1 MLEFNNTSMYKV
13 FVGLNDAESKKQEI
27 KTEDAMSLISLYLA
41 SHFDGATVYNGIG
54 VYKHEDGTIV
64 RENSLIIELVYV
76 SEFMVESLVN
86 HCKTILNQES
96 IMIMRTEC
104 GVQFY
109 GN

>member
-13 FVGLNDAESKKQEI
+13 FVGLNDSESKKQEI
-27 KTEDAMSLISLYLA
+27 KTEDAMSLVSLYLA

-54 VYKHEDGTIV
+54 VYRHEDGTIV

-76 SEFMVESLVN
+76 SDFMVESLVN

-96 IMIMRTEC
+96 IMIMKTEC
-104 GVQFY
+104 GIQFY
-109 GN
+109 GD

>member
-1 MLEFNNTSMYKV
+1 MLEFNNTSMYKIY
-13 FVGLNDAESKKQEI
+13 VGLNDGESHKQEI
-27 KTEDAMSLISLYLA
+27 RTEDAMTLVSLYLA
-41 SHFDGATVYNGIG
+41 NHFDGATVYNGIG

-96 IMIMRTEC
+96 IMIMRC
-104 GVQFY
+104 NCDVQFY
-109 GN
+109 G

>member
-1 MLEFNNTSMYKV
+1 MLEFNNTVSYKIY
-13 FVGLNDAESKKQEI
+13 VGLNDAESKKQEI
-27 KTEDAMSLISLYLA
+27 STEDAMTLVSLYLA
-41 SHFDGATVYNGIG
+41 NHFEGATVYSGIG

-76 SEFMVESLVN
+76 SEFMVESLVS

-109 GN
+109 G

>member
-27 KTEDAMSLISLYLA
+27 KTEDAMTLVSLYLA
-41 SHFDGATVYNGIG
+41 NHFDGATVYNGIG

-76 SEFMVESLVN
+76 TEFMVESLVK
-86 HCKTILNQES
+86 HLQTVFNQES
-96 IMIMRTEC
+96 IMIVRC
-104 GVQFY
+104 NCDVQFY
-109 GN
+109 G

>member
-27 KTEDAMSLISLYLA
+27 KTEDAMSLVSLYLA

-76 SEFMVESLVN
+76 SDFMVESLVN

-96 IMIMRTEC
+96 IMIMKTEC
-104 GVQFY
+104 GIQFY
-109 GN
+109 GD

>member
-27 KTEDAMSLISLYLA
+27 KTEDAMTLVSLYLA
-41 SHFDGATVYNGIG
+41 NHFDGATVYNGIG

-76 SEFMVESLVN
+76 TEFMVESLVK
-86 HCKTILNQES
+86 HLQTVFNQES

-109 GN
+109 G